1 MSSPLSGQAIPFG
14 IYEVAIRVKDL
25 GRAHAF
31 YREIFGLEDGLLVEE
46 RGMYFLR
53 TPGNQG
59 MVVLMQ
65 DDDDFPSQHYA
76 FSIDEADVERP
87 LDALRAAEVEAK
99 APVFHDWMPGT
110 SIYFSDPDGHDLE
123 FFAPRATTKH

>member
-59 MVVLMQ
+59 MVVLIQ

-76 FSIDEADVERP
+76 FSIDDADVERT
-87 LDALRAAEVEAK
+87 LDALRAAGVEAK

>member
-1 MSSPLSGQAIPFG
+1 MSDPLSGRAIPFG

-25 GRAHAF
+25 AKAHDF
-31 YREIFGLEDGLLVEE
+31 YREILGLDDGLLVEE

-53 TPGNQG
+53 TPGDQG
-59 MVVLMQ
+59 MVVLIQ

-76 FSIDEADVERP
+76 FSIDESDVERT
-87 LDALRAAEVEAK
+87 LDALRAAGVEAK
-99 APVFHDWMPGT
+99 DPVFHDWMPGT

-123 FFAPRATTKH
+123 FFAPRAAAKH

>member
-25 GRAHAF
+25 AKAHMV
-31 YREIFGLEDGLLVEE
+31 YREILGLEDGLLVEE

-59 MVVLMQ
+59 MVVLIQ

-76 FSIDEADVERP
+76 FSIDESDVERT
-87 LDALRAAEVEAK
+87 LDAPSAAGVTAK
-99 APVFHDWMPGT
+99 GPVFRDWMPGT
-110 SIYFSDPDGHDLE
+110 SIYFSDPDGHELE
-123 FFAPRATTKH
+123 FVQAL